1 MAEKTFEKSLSD
13 LEKVIQQLQ
22 NGDLSLDKSIQLY
35 EKGMNLANE
44 CNMSLDKAQLKI
56 EELKAGKVDD

>member
-22 NGDLSLDKSIQLY
+22 SGDLSLDKSIQLY
-35 EKGMNLANE
+35 EKGIKLANE
-44 CNMSLDKAQLKI
+44 CNLSLDKAQLKI
-56 EELKAGKVDD
+56 EELKAGKTDD

>member
-22 NGDLSLDKSIQLY
+22 SGELSLDKSIQLY
-35 EKGMNLANE
+35 EKGIKLANE
-44 CNMSLDKAQLKI
+44 CNLSLDKAQLKI
-56 EELKAGKVDD
+56 EELKAGKADD